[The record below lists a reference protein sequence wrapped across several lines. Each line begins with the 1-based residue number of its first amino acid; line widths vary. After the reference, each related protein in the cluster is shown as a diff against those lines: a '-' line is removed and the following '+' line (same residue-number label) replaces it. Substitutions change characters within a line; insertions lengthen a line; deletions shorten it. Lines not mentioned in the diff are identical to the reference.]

1 LFAFLG
7 VKIQKFFEDPGSG
20 METVRLSRIRHTVRN
35 TDSRI
40 RSRIRSRNYYLEVRF
55 QIRISRVINTL
66 RYGSGSVPKIS
77 RIRIDNSF
85 LIFRILKAHLFVSK
99 HLSNDALVY
108 CSTCD
113 KSFELQTSLYVHR
126 QAHHKTTKKWN
137 IRIICLENLVG
148 LLSKLQKC
156 FFYIKTFIAT
166 CASF

>member
-1 LFAFLG
+1 
-7 VKIQKFFEDPGSG
+7 

-126 QAHHKTTKKWN
+126 QAHHKTTEKLN
-137 IRIICLENLVG
+137 IRIICLVPKIW
-148 LLSKLQKC
+148 SDC
-156 FFYIKTFIAT
+156 FQSYKNVFLH
-166 CASF
+166 